1 MSEQVS
7 TVGELI
13 TELGGRR
20 NSLSFVAKGTAYIY
34 ASECLEMLQTCGN
47 IEKGTRK
54 LVRIRK
60 YKRQERG
67 KICTSGDIVGIVGK
81 GTHNRGGM

>member
-34 ASECLEMLQTCGN
+34 ASECLEML
-47 IEKGTRK
+47 
-54 LVRIRK
+54 
-60 YKRQERG
+60 
-67 KICTSGDIVGIVGK
+67 
-81 GTHNRGGM
+81 